1 MALWCLW
8 NAEMLQKIFYTFF
21 NLLRNFGI
29 DKTTS
34 SSKGRLTTALHA
46 FKPVWL
52 LHMAMVLKLC
62 GSAALCCPAQT
73 KPLWTW
79 FWKMTSFDKV
89 IWYPKSLYTSLKARD
104 FSEQLLFSSLE
115 IPDACWIFEAKI
127 VKTIFSSSPCRENSP
142 YPLPTWHVYKYNLLS
157 LLAAIQIMGFI
168 LHPTQMA
175 VTESGQEGRRSERK
189 HMKLYWQDL
198 KGTER

>member
-1 MALWCLW
+1 MQRYCWKYSTPFLTFWRALV
-8 NAEMLQKIFYTFF
+8 
-21 NLLRNFGI
+21 
-29 DKTTS
+29 
-34 SSKGRLTTALHA
+34 LTKQLIL
-46 FKPVWL
+46 KKEDWL
-52 LHMAMVLKLC
+52 LLCMYLNQC
-62 GSAALCCPAQT
+62 GSFTWPWILNCVALVHFAVQHEPNSSEHGFGRWP
-73 KPLWTW
+73 PLTRL
-79 FWKMTSFDKV
+79 FDTL
-89 IWYPKSLYTSLKARD
+89 SLYTSLKARD

-127 VKTIFSSSPCRENSP
+127 VKTIFSSSPWRENSP

-198 KGTER
+198 KGKDR